1 MDLKFTPRF
10 GIGDEPAHKKVFKS
24 PRTPAPDDFADLH
37 GDKKQVRV
45 GGCLDGVFTLRGM
58 PCLDPSKSGHV
69 AMTFKNS
76 RIFVA
81 ATCHHVKL

>member
-45 GGCLDGVFTLRGM
+45 GGCPDGVFTLHGM
-58 PCLDPSKSGHV
+58 PCLDP
-69 AMTFKNS
+69 
-76 RIFVA
+76 
-81 ATCHHVKL
+81 